1 MSDLKNY
8 NPLEIESKWQ
18 AKWEIDGLY
27 HSEMNNTRPKHYAL
41 TMLPYTSGDLHIGHW
56 YAMTPSD
63 ARARFMRMQGY
74 NVMFPIGFDAFGL
87 PADRAA
93 LKKGIHPKL
102 WTYANIDYMRKQLK
116 SMGAMWDWH
125 RESISCDP
133 EYYRWTQWFF
143 VQLYKH
149 GLAYRKFAPVDWCPK
164 DQTTLAR
171 EQVWGDD
178 RHCELCGTPVI
189 KKELEQW
196 FFRTTKYA
204 EELLDYSTIDWPD
217 RVRSLQTNWI
227 GRSNGASVIFHTV
240 QGDPIEIFTT
250 RPDTLWGATFM
261 VLAPEHPLVQKI
273 TTQDQTQ
280 AVQVYIKQASR
291 QSDIDRE
298 AVDKEKTGVFLGG
311 YVINPV
317 NNEKIPIWIA
327 DYVLMTY
334 GTGAIMAVPAHD
346 QRDFEF
352 ARKYGLE
359 VRVVIQ
365 PADME
370 LLEGASMQASIPANG
385 AMVNSGELTGTP
397 GDQAFDRAIAYIEA
411 RGIGKAAINYK
422 LRDWLIS
429 RQRYWGA
436 PIPMVYC
443 DDCGWN
449 PVPEVQLPVLLPDD
463 VEWRPTGVNPLTIHP
478 TWKNTTC
485 PVCHKYA
492 LRETDTMD
500 TFMCSSWY
508 HLRYL
513 SPKYDQGPYDPKE
526 YNYWMPVDTY
536 TGGIEHANMHLIY
549 TRFFHK
555 ACRDMGITKGPEPM
569 MQLRNQGMV
578 LGEDNEKMSKRWGNV
593 IAPDELVAHYG
604 ADTVRAYL
612 MFFARWDMGAP
623 WSSSGMEGVFRWLR
637 RVWTLFTD
645 PIEKGNPDPE
655 LLRSLRRKL
664 HQTLKQITHDFEVF
678 EFNTIVSGLMEL
690 LNEMYKARERG
701 AAGTPEWDE
710 AVDIYIRMMAPVTP
724 HIAEEL
730 WAIKGKPYSI
740 HRQRWPDVDVAAAAE
755 ELITLIVQ
763 VDGKLRDRIIVPADV
778 TEEAAKLAALESEVV
793 KKFLGER
800 PPRKVIVVPRRLVN
814 IVS

>member
-1 MSDLKNY
+1 
-8 NPLEIESKWQ
+8 
-18 AKWEIDGLY
+18 
-27 HSEMNNTRPKHYAL
+27 
-41 TMLPYTSGDLHIGHW
+41 
-56 YAMTPSD
+56 
-63 ARARFMRMQGY
+63 MRGY

-411 RGIGKAAINYK
+411 RGIGKAAITNF
-422 LRDWLIS
+422 
-429 RQRYWGA
+429 
-436 PIPMVYC
+436 V
-443 DDCGWN
+443 
-449 PVPEVQLPVLLPDD
+449 
-463 VEWRPTGVNPLTIHP
+463 TG
-478 TWKNTTC
+478 
-485 PVCHKYA
+485 
-492 LRETDTMD
+492 
-500 TFMCSSWY
+500 
-508 HLRYL
+508 
-513 SPKYDQGPYDPKE
+513 
-526 YNYWMPVDTY
+526 
-536 TGGIEHANMHLIY
+536 
-549 TRFFHK
+549 
-555 ACRDMGITKGPEPM
+555 
-569 MQLRNQGMV
+569 
-578 LGEDNEKMSKRWGNV
+578 
-593 IAPDELVAHYG
+593 
-604 ADTVRAYL
+604 
-612 MFFARWDMGAP
+612 
-623 WSSSGMEGVFRWLR
+623 
-637 RVWTLFTD
+637 
-645 PIEKGNPDPE
+645 
-655 LLRSLRRKL
+655 
-664 HQTLKQITHDFEVF
+664 
-678 EFNTIVSGLMEL
+678 
-690 LNEMYKARERG
+690 
-701 AAGTPEWDE
+701 
-710 AVDIYIRMMAPVTP
+710 
-724 HIAEEL
+724 
-730 WAIKGKPYSI
+730 
-740 HRQRWPDVDVAAAAE
+740 
-755 ELITLIVQ
+755 
-763 VDGKLRDRIIVPADV
+763 
-778 TEEAAKLAALESEVV
+778 
-793 KKFLGER
+793 
-800 PPRKVIVVPRRLVN
+800 
-814 IVS
+814 